1 MPDKEEGDDKKSTK
15 DVVNKK
21 QKQMMGEEGYDVAR
35 DMGRVKPSKD
45 KKDSNTMPV
54 SDEVKKTQKVN
65 KGPSALERVKA
76 NIEKKYGKGAIMNVK
91 KEELDLTKVA
101 ESFGG
106 YIIEEP
112 KDPKKKFKQGELKF
126 DSGAKGTSPSGSP
139 DMGGAQK
146 KFVQRG
152 RKFSV
157 TSKEPVRI
165 SDKNF
170 QDLKDMVTGK
180 KSADDLDVT
189 RKGEKVATK
198 PKVTS
203 RSVRTT
209 DVKIGKGGQTELPL
223 GDVSGQKNIK
233 DIKNVS
239 DATGRTTPVTGERLK
254 GRKLGSKNVK
264 RGTSFKQLR
273 LKGIPATSP
282 TTGRVDLRTVNTKK
296 RVTTKR
302 PYTGPRTASGQPI
315 LKKDIKRAVQGG
327 VKSPVG
333 MGKKIVKTLPQQ
345 TQVTKKVASQLTKG
359 GLKTAGQV
367 GKAAGKGLAKR
378 TIGRA
383 IGKGL
388 AKQIPGIGTVISG
401 GEAIARFATGDLVG
415 GALSAAEMIPGIGLA
430 AGAANVARDIGR
442 AKGVVKA
449 FRKSKQ
455 IRRGIAGFQKSG
467 TAKSIR
473 KMQRTAKKNPL
484 ATVAGAGGITAI
496 GANVGK
502 PRGGL
507 PRIPKPKLDQG
518 VVGRRTAG

>member
-1 MPDKEEGDDKKSTK
+1 MPDKEGAEEKTTKS
-15 DVVNKK
+15 VVSKK

-45 KKDSNTMPV
+45 KKDATTMPV

-139 DMGGAQK
+139 DMGGTQK

-203 RSVRTT
+203 GSVRTT
-209 DVKIGKGGQTELPL
+209 DVKIGKGGQAELPL

-239 DATGRTTPVTGERLK
+239 DATGRTTPVTGERIR
-254 GRKLGSKNVK
+254 GRKPGSKIIK
-264 RGTSFKQLR
+264 KGPSFKQFKI
-273 LKGIPATSP
+273 KGLQVPVTSP
-282 TTGRVDLRTVNTKK
+282 TTGRTDLRTVNTKK

-302 PYTGPRTASGQPI
+302 PYTGPTTASGRPV

-327 VKSPVG
+327 VKSPAQIV
-333 MGKKIVKTLPQQ
+333 KKITPSTKT
-345 TQVTKKVASQLTKG
+345 TQKVA
-359 GLKTAGQV
+359 
-367 GKAAGKGLAKR
+367 KGLTVGSKKLATGTGKLVAKK

-383 IGKGL
+383 IGKAA
-388 AKQIPGIGTVISG
+388 AKQIPGLGTVISG

-415 GALSAAEMIPGIGLA
+415 GALSAAEMIPGIGFA
-430 AGAANVARDIGR
+430 AGLANVGRDIGT

-455 IRRGIAGFQKSG
+455 IRRGIAGYQRSG
-467 TAKSIR
+467 TAKAIR

-484 ATVAGAGGITAI
+484 ATVAGAGGVTAI
-496 GANVGK
+496 GADVAR

-518 VVGRRTAG
+518 VVGRRTAGQ

>member
-45 KKDSNTMPV
+45 KKDATTMPV

-106 YIIEEP
+106 YIIEAP
-112 KDPKKKFKQGELKF
+112 KDPNKKFKQGELKF
-126 DSGAKGTSPSGSP
+126 S
-139 DMGGAQK
+139 
-146 KFVQRG
+146 
-152 RKFSV
+152 
-157 TSKEPVRI
+157 SKEPVRI

-170 QDLKDMVTGK
+170 QDLKDMVSGK

-189 RKGEKVATK
+189 RKGKKVTTK

-203 RSVRTT
+203 GSVRTT

-223 GDVSGQKNIK
+223 GDASTQKPIK

-264 RGTSFKQLR
+264 RGTSFKQFKI
-273 LKGIPATSP
+273 KGLQVPVTSP
-282 TTGRVDLRTVNTKK
+282 TTGRTDLRTVNTKK

-302 PYTGPRTASGQPI
+302 PFTGPRTAKGQPI

-345 TQVTKKVASQLTKG
+345 SQVAKKVASQLTKG

-367 GKAAGKGLAKR
+367 GKAAGKGLARR

-383 IGKGL
+383 GAKFA
-388 AKQIPGIGTVISG
+388 AKQIPGLGTVISG